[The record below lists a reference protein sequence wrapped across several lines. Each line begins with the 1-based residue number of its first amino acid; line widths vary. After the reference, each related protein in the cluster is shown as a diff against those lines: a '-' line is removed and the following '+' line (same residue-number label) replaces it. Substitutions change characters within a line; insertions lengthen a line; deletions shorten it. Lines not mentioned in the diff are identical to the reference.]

1 MIRRVSGAFTGGIV
15 GILVEGVIF
24 WVLDLAGIMRLLQVT
39 LKPNLSDTWLC
50 QWMIWGGAWMLLLV
64 LPLWEEKSFLRGFAF
79 SLPPSAFL
87 FFMIFPGMGKGM
99 LGLGYGMLTPVVV
112 IILNCIFGIVAAL
125 WFKMTVKLSL
135 K

>member
-1 MIRRVSGAFTGGIV
+1 MIRRVSGAFTGGV
-15 GILVEGVIF
+15 AGILVEAAIL
-24 WVLDLAGIMRLLQVT
+24 WVLGKAGMMQVLQVT
-39 LKPNLSDTWLC
+39 LKPNYSDAWFC

-87 FFMIFPGMGKGM
+87 FFMIFPEMGKGM
-99 LGLGYGMLTPVVV
+99 FGLGYGMLTPAVV
-112 IILNCIFGIVAAL
+112 IVLNCVYGIVAAL

-135 K
+135 G